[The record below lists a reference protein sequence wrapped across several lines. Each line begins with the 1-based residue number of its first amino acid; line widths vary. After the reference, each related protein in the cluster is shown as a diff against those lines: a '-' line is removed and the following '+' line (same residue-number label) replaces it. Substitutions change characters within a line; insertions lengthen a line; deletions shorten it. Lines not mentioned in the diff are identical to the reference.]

1 MSRQD
6 EDGMVLTKT
15 PENNVFYI
23 WHGKVLLGPNVIR
36 NVRQPLALV
45 LLAAIMK
52 EPNNFSLTGY
62 WQPSA
67 DLPDSSHPR

>member
-6 EDGMVLTKT
+6 EDAMDLTKT

-23 WHGKVLLGPNVIR
+23 LHGKVLLEPNVIR
-36 NVRQPLALV
+36 TVRQPVALV

-52 EPNNFSLTGY
+52 EPNSSSLTGY